1 MDLSL
6 LDTRDIA
13 NSGAVM
19 HVEHPVTG
27 EKLYTEGDNP
37 QPITITLLG
46 RDSKKLKAR
55 QNEITNEMFKKGF
68 RPKAMSAEKSTDE
81 TLTTLALATVEWANI
96 ELDGKVLPFSTE
108 NAKALYTKLPWLA
121 EAVDAFCGD
130 RGNFL
135 KTPSPTPSKS

>member
-13 NSGAVM
+13 NAGAVM

-37 QPITITLLG
+37 QAITITLLG
-46 RDSKKLKAR
+46 VDSQKLKKR
-55 QNEITNEMFKKGF
+55 QNEITNEVFKKGF
-68 RPKAMSAEKSTDE
+68 RPKAMTAEKSNDDK
-81 TLTTLALATVEWANI
+81 LTTLALATVAWSNI
-96 ELDGKVLPFSTE
+96 ELDGKALSFSPE
-108 NAKALYTKLPWLA
+108 NAKALYAKLPWLA
-121 EAVDAFCGD
+121 EQADAFCGD

-135 KTPSPTPSKS
+135 KTPSQTPSKS

>member
-1 MDLSL
+1 MDFST

-13 NSGAVM
+13 NAGAVM

-27 EKLYTEGDNP
+27 AKLYSNGDETKP
-37 QPITITLLG
+37 TTITLLG

-68 RPKAMSAEKSTDE
+68 RPKAMSAEKSEDE
-81 TLTTLALATVEWANI
+81 TLTTLALATVGWSNI
-96 ELDGKVLPFSTE
+96 EMDGQPLALSME
-108 NAKALYTKLPWLA
+108 NAKALYRKFSWLA
-121 EAVDAFCGD
+121 EQADAFVGD